1 MDEKDRELG
10 MDSEITRRDFL
21 DGVAMTVGGAAVASA
36 VGAGVSPPASAA
48 SAGVTSPPAAANYP
62 PMRQGFRGFEPA
74 AIDAGH
80 AVRDGKASGNAV
92 DLSETYD
99 LVVVG
104 SGMAGLSAA
113 YFYRKQIPH
122 SKILVIDGC
131 DDFGGHARR
140 NEFNVDGHQ
149 LLMNAGTFA
158 IWYPNTFTAEGKQL
172 LKDIGVDN
180 ERWYKAADA
189 EPNPIRDLDLRPAVF
204 FSKETYGVDR
214 LVTDVPGFHSLGPAG
229 RAPRLSWGEFLSKT
243 PFSDGAKAGL
253 LELYTGK
260 KDYMP
265 GLSTE
270 QKIRQLQKM
279 SYVDYLLKVA
289 NLHPDAVAYIQNQ
302 GGGGSSNQAAG
313 PDTFSAWY
321 AYRRGAYGFAG
332 MDLPT
337 SVTHKDQGG
346 SAFQV
351 SNVTQDPGRHVIFP
365 DGNAGVAR
373 LLIRWLIPEALPGAT
388 MEDSVAAHVNYAMLD
403 RPENPVRVRLSSTA
417 IRVKHLGDPATAKE
431 VEVSYFNS
439 RTKKVY
445 RVRSSAVVMACFNAV
460 VPYLC
465 PELPD
470 AQKQALHWAV
480 RKPLVTTAVAVR
492 NWRVFQKLGV
502 SNISCPNM
510 FFTSIGLN
518 QKVSLGDFRNPTHP
532 DDPIIITMGL
542 SNAVLEKP
550 GQGLSPHD
558 QWRAARAVLQSIS
571 FETFERNIRSQL
583 ARVLGPGG
591 FDPARDI
598 AGIMINRWGHAYAT
612 GSNELYDPDWSHR
625 TDAPWVVGRQ
635 RFGRITIS
643 NSDAAATSLTQA
655 AFQQSNR
662 AVNEIIDNIVRPVF
676 DFHFAERDTPVY
688 PETENPNSWEDDAKA
703 PPDGES
709 KQLGR

>member
-10 MDSEITRRDFL
+10 MGSEITRRDFL
-21 DGVAMTVGGAAVASA
+21 DGIAMTVGGAAVASA
-36 VGAGVSPPASAA
+36 IGVGVSPAASAA
-48 SAGVTSPPAAANYP
+48 AAGVTSPPMAANYP
-62 PMRQGFRGFEPA
+62 PMRQGLRGFDAA

-92 DLSETYD
+92 NLSEAYD

-104 SGMAGLSAA
+104 AGMAGLSAA

-140 NEFNVDGHQ
+140 NEFNVDGRQ
-149 LLMNAGTFA
+149 LLVNGGTYG
-158 IWYPNTFTAEGKQL
+158 IWYPNTYTAEGKQL

-180 ERWYKAADA
+180 ERWYRAADA
-189 EPNPIRDLDLRPAVF
+189 QPNPIRDLNLRSAMF
-204 FSKETYGVDR
+204 FSKETFGVDR
-214 LVTDVPGFHSLGPAG
+214 LATDYPLGNWEEQAMGVAPG
-229 RAPRLSWGEFLSKT
+229 RNWEEFLSNT

-253 LELYTGK
+253 LKLYTEK

-270 QKIRQLQKM
+270 QKIQRLQKM

-289 NLHPDAVAYIQNQ
+289 DIHPDAVAHIQNQ

-313 PDTFSAWY
+313 PDSFSAWY
-321 AYRRGAYGFAG
+321 AYRRDAYGFAG
-332 MDLPT
+332 LGLPPT
-337 SVTHKDQGG
+337 QALTVGQIAPGISNLTH
-346 SAFQV
+346 A
-351 SNVTQDPGRHVIFP
+351 PGRHVIFP

-373 LLIRWLIPEALPGAT
+373 LLIRWLIPEALPGTT

-403 RPENPVRVRLSSTA
+403 RPENAVRVRLGSTA
-417 IRVKHLGDPATAKE
+417 IRVKHLGDPTTAKE

-439 RTKKVY
+439 RTRKVY

-470 AQKQALHWAV
+470 PQKQALHWAV
-480 RKPLVTTAVAVR
+480 RKPLVETAVAVR
-492 NWRVFQKLGV
+492 NWRAFRKLGV
-502 SNISCPNM
+502 SDVSCPNM
-510 FFTSIGLN
+510 FFTSIALS
-518 QKVSLGDFRNPTHP
+518 QKVSLGDYRNPTNP
-532 DDPIIITMGL
+532 DEPIIISMEL
-542 SNAVLEKP
+542 SNAILEKP

-558 QWRAARAVLQSIS
+558 QWRAARAELQSIP

-598 AGIMINRWGHAYAT
+598 AGIIINRWGHAYAT
-612 GSNELYDPDWSHR
+612 GSNELYDPDWTHR
-625 TDAPWVVGRQ
+625 TDAPWVVGRK

-662 AVNEIIDNIVRPVF
+662 AVNEIIDDIVRPVF

-688 PETENPNSWEDDAKA
+688 PETDNPNSWADDTKA
-703 PPDGES
+703 G
-709 KQLGR
+709 